1 VKFRRRA
8 RLDPSQIEDRRG
20 GGFGGG
26 MSLPPMALG
35 GGGGIVG
42 LIIVVV
48 LVLANN
54 AGSGSSPHSDL
65 SSCRTGAN
73 ANASE
78 DCRIVGYVNSVQ
90 RFWAG
95 EFRQAGATYRPAKT
109 RLFTG
114 QTPTACGT
122 ASTDTGPFYCPQD
135 GYVYLDSGFFGQ
147 LRSQFHA
154 RGGPLAEAYVIAHEY
169 GHRVQDLEGTLAKI
183 GNDRQGPQS
192 ASVRVELQADCYA
205 GVWAAHAASGPNAL
219 LTSITKQDVADALN
233 AAAAVGDD
241 RIQKEFQGHVN
252 RETWTHGSSAERQ
265 HWFITGYR
273 TGDPAAC
280 DTFHSPLT

>member
-1 VKFRRRA
+1 M
-8 RLDPSQIEDRRG
+8 P
-20 GGFGGG
+20 
-26 MSLPPMALG
+26 LPPMALG
-35 GGGGIVG
+35 GGGGLVG
-42 LIIVVV
+42 LIIVVI

-90 RFWAG
+90 QFWAS
-95 EFRQAGATYRPAKT
+95 EFKQAGATYQPAKT

-135 GYVYLDSGFFGQ
+135 GYVYLDSGFFSQ

-169 GHRVQDLEGTLAKI
+169 GHRVQDLVGTE
-183 GNDRQGPQS
+183 RQVRRAQQEHPEARS
-192 ASVRVELQADCYA
+192 ALSVHMELQADCYA
-205 GVWAAHAASGPNAL
+205 GVWGHAAFEAGKVSQDEIAQAL
-219 LTSITKQDVADALN
+219 D
-233 AAAAVGDD
+233 AAASIGDD
-241 RIQKEFQGHVN
+241 RIQKQALGRVN
-252 RETWTHGSSAERQ
+252 PETFTHGSSADRQ
-265 HWFITGYR
+265 KWFTTGMQS
-273 TGDPAAC
+273 GDPAAC
-280 DTFHSPLT
+280 DTFKSAGE